1 MLRST
6 RVAAGLF
13 LALAAMTA
21 LAALAS
27 MVACGVLPPDPPI
40 ECSRR
45 EAALASG
52 FVVEIENTSE
62 QTISLW
68 IESGD
73 QRDSFSL
80 GPGETETFG
89 WLKGYQFGENSSFA
103 VGGEGFSTKRYS
115 LSELPATPSP

>member
-1 MLRST
+1 MLACDL
-6 RVAAGLF
+6 VAP
-13 LALAAMTA
+13 
-21 LAALAS
+21 S
-27 MVACGVLPPDPPI
+27 PPVQ
-40 ECSRR
+40 CSRR
-45 EAALASG
+45 DAALASG
-52 FVVEIENTSE
+52 FVVEIENTSD

-103 VGGEGFSTKRYS
+103 IGGEGFSTKRYAV
-115 LSELPATPSP
+115 SELKAAPSP